1 MCYVFCFFFFF
12 KQKTAYEMRTSDW
25 SSDVCSSDLA
35 HALNHFGS
43 GANKAIVLNNDRI
56 SLQRLKHTADADT
69 AGQMHILADL
79 GAASTRHPGIHH
91 GALIDKSAD
100 VDEARHQHDL
110 PCDLRSMP
118 SNGTRQST
126 ETGGAE
132 LRPAPALNRSDARR
146 EGQGGVR

>member
-79 GAASTRHPGIHH
+79 RSEERRVGKECVST
-91 GALIDKSAD
+91 
-100 VDEARHQHDL
+100 
-110 PCDLRSMP
+110 CRSRWSP
-118 SNGTRQST
+118 Y
-126 ETGGAE
+126 
-132 LRPAPALNRSDARR
+132 P
-146 EGQGGVR
+146 